1 MNSETKDKLKLINEI
16 YVATKKLQN
25 LSDDLRYS
33 RENSYDLDY
42 DCEPI
47 CVLVT
52 GETGTGKSEFIKKYL
67 AKYHRV
73 EETERTKIPV
83 LVSLLPKAR
92 HPKPVVSQLLRD
104 LGDPLGGIGGD
115 TEQLTDRLIILLKG
129 TGTEIII
136 LDEFQHAIETKS
148 NKVVYDI
155 ADWIK
160 TLINKAKIPIVL
172 FGLPWS
178 SYVLDV
184 NHQLARRFSMRH
196 ELINYTLDD
205 FDYFQMFIQ
214 KVQKQL
220 LDKVGIECK
229 EDLWKSD
236 FAFRLFAA
244 SSGNISDLMN
254 KVIKPAASGVV
265 RSQERLLTIDHLANS
280 AKRHLGVLNE
290 ENPFMIKLKDIVA
303 TQQSST
309 SYWNSEAAKGKS
321 CVVDAKEKEITFS
334 ELKLKDVF

>member
-1 MNSETKDKLKLINEI
+1 MSSEMKDKLKLINQI
-16 YVATKKLQN
+16 YVATKRLQN

-73 EETERTKIPV
+73 EEVERTKVPV

-104 LGDPLGGIGGD
+104 LGDPLGGTGGD
-115 TEQLTDRLIILLKG
+115 TEQLTDRLITLLKG

-205 FDYFQMFIQ
+205 FEYFQMFIQ
-214 KVQKQL
+214 KIQEQL

-229 EDLWKSD
+229 EELWKSD

-254 KVIKPAASGVV
+254 KVIKPAASEVV
-265 RSQERLLTIDHLANS
+265 RSQGNLLTIDHLAKS
-280 AKRHLGVLNE
+280 AKRHMGVLDE
-290 ENPFMIKLKDIVA
+290 ENPFIIKLKDIKA
-303 TQQSST
+303 TQQSSS
-309 SYWNSEAAKGKS
+309 SYWNSKAGKRKS
-321 CVVDAKEKEITFS
+321 CVVDAQEEKISFS
-334 ELKLKDVF
+334 DLRLKDFF